1 MLVKNALYPY
11 RRSIE
16 SRNSDTIPV
25 IKPLRSRDYYNIYRE
40 QLTHDANITFVPK
53 YLDSY
58 CNSNNEILAFHR
70 KVVLEKEIKLKEF
83 NFKVLRGILPCNY
96 NLRNYFLFIY
106 FFLRVIVM
114 EMSGCVQVSGC
125 VSICVL
131 R

>member
-1 MLVKNALYPY
+1 MYLRLNCKQNIHCELMLVKNALYPY

-83 NFKVLRGILPCNY
+83 NFKVLHGILPCNY
-96 NLRNYFLFIY
+96 NLRK
-106 FFLRVIVM
+106 
-114 EMSGCVQVSGC
+114 
-125 VSICVL
+125 
-131 R
+131 